1 MHTITERA
9 LILAPH
15 GRDGPLAAAMLGE
28 GGMAGDC
35 CRDMA
40 ELARQIGAGVGFV
53 VVAEEAL
60 AGADLQPL
68 TARLEAQ
75 EPWSDIPFILLTRR
89 GGGLERNP
97 QARRDL
103 TNLRNVT
110 FLERPFHPTSLLSLA
125 TAALRARRR
134 QYEARSRIAEISDRE
149 TALRESE
156 RALRN
161 LAGELERRVEERSRL
176 HAETVA
182 QLHEAQKIETLG
194 QLTGGVAHD
203 FNNLLTPVIGALDM
217 LGRIHPDA
225 RSQRLIR
232 GALEA
237 SERSRTLI
245 SRLLAFARRQVLAA
259 SAVDVGRLVAGMAD
273 LIQRSLGPQIAMSLD
288 LDRTTPPAWVDANQL
303 ELALLNLAV
312 NARDAMPEGGE
323 LTISVKLGPG
333 QHEDDPCVTLV
344 VADTGMG
351 MDATTLVRAIEP
363 FFSTKSVGKGTGLGL
378 SMVHGLA
385 AQSGGKLT
393 LSSQPGQGTRA
404 TLTLPVAAA
413 AVPDEADAVVAA
425 DETMRPMRVLLVD
438 DHELARDS
446 TAAMLAEMGHA
457 VTQCGSAEEALAV
470 MGGARFDFVVS
481 DYLMTGMTGSQ
492 LMDKVHEHTP
502 DLPFALISGFAPG
515 EGGFADGEEGGRA
528 VKLLAKP
535 FTRTELARVM
545 LDSMRACAKGD
556 PASFD
561 PMIAP

>member
-1 MHTITERA
+1 MHTTSERA

-28 GGMAGDC
+28 GGIVGQC
-35 CRDMA
+35 CADIA
-40 ELARQIGAGVGFV
+40 ELARQLDAGVGFV
-53 VVAEEAL
+53 VVTEEAL

-68 TARLEAQ
+68 TARLDAQ

-97 QARRDL
+97 QVRRDL

-110 FLERPFHPTSLLSLA
+110 VLERPFHPTSLFSLA

-134 QYEARSRIAEISDRE
+134 QYEARSRIAEISERE
-149 TALRESE
+149 QALRDSE
-156 RALRN
+156 RQFRT
-161 LAGELERRVEERSRL
+161 LAEELEQRVEERARL
-176 HAETVA
+176 HAETAA

-203 FNNLLTPVIGALDM
+203 FNNLLTPVMGALDM
-217 LGRIHPDA
+217 LGRIHDDA

-232 GALEA
+232 GAQEA

-259 SAVDVGRLVAGMAD
+259 TAVDVSKLVEGMAD
-273 LIQRSLGPQIAMSLD
+273 LVQRSLGPQIVMSLD

-323 LTISVKLGPG
+323 LTISVKLRPG
-333 QHEDDPCVTLV
+333 RDQDDACVTLE
-344 VADTGMG
+344 VADTGSG
-351 MDATTLVRAIEP
+351 MDARTLARSIEP

-385 AQSGGKLT
+385 AQSGGKLV
-393 LSSQPGQGTRA
+393 LHSQPGQGTRA
-404 TLTLPVAAA
+404 TLTLPVAASP
-413 AVPDEADAVVAA
+413 VPDEPAASEPA
-425 DETMRPMRVLLVD
+425 DETMRPMQVLLVD

-446 TAAMLAEMGHA
+446 TAEMLAEMGHA

-470 MGGARFDFVVS
+470 IDETRFEFVVS
-481 DYLMTGMTGSQ
+481 DYLMTGMTGCQ
-492 LMDKVHEHTP
+492 LMEKVRERTP
-502 DLPFALISGFAPG
+502 DLPFALISGFAH
-515 EGGFADGEEGGRA
+515 GEEGDCA

-535 FTRTELARVM
+535 FTRAELARAM
-545 LDSMRACAKGD
+545 LDSLRACATG
-556 PASFD
+556 
-561 PMIAP
+561 